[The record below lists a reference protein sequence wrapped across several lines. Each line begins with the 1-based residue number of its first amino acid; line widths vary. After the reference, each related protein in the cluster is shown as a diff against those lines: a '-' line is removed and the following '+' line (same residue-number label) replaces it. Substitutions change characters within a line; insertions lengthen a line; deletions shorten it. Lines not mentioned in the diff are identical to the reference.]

1 VAENASAD
9 FPRRAKNTLY
19 AGRNGKELEA
29 VIRIY
34 LPDQGSA
41 RYGL

>member
-9 FPRRAKNTLY
+9 FPRRSKNTLY
-19 AGRNGKELEA
+19 TGQNGKELEA